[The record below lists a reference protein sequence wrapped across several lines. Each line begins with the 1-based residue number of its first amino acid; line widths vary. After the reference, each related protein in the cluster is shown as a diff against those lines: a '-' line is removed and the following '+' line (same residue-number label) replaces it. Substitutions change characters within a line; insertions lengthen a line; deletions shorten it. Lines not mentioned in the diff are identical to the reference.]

1 MNDLQNIISF
11 EVSKTIPVNLFR
23 WPKYL
28 WIDENSLVI
37 KPYVLK
43 SKYCDGWNGTY
54 PAVTRKEI
62 VKRIAKFI
70 SITQDV
76 SGKTAINSLLK
87 HSGLLPLEAK
97 WKTKTPD
104 ELLSILIKVIDIHNS
119 VCFDNTTTKKEEVT
133 MNTVTIKNPNEPA
146 TDAQKK
152 VIGHAVKQGEYP
164 RFEAD
169 KWQALTKG
177 EAAGIITE
185 LRGDKEI
192 PASNA
197 QKRKLSDLIHRGFR
211 KGLKRETFANLTSD
225 MAKNMIWHAVQQE
238 KTGKTIEGFVPR
250 QRLAPNAP
258 ATERQKNRLTQLIND
273 GFVPRITPQLWAKM
287 THEQATEQITRGK
300 LAEQRVARQAA

>member
-1 MNDLQNIISF
+1 MIDLQNIISF

-62 VKRIAKFI
+62 VKRLAKFI

-119 VCFDNTTTKKEEVT
+119 VCFDNTTTKK
-133 MNTVTIKNPNEPA
+133 
-146 TDAQKK
+146 
-152 VIGHAVKQGEYP
+152 
-164 RFEAD
+164 
-169 KWQALTKG
+169 L
-177 EAAGIITE
+177 
-185 LRGDKEI
+185 
-192 PASNA
+192 
-197 QKRKLSDLIHRGFR
+197 
-211 KGLKRETFANLTSD
+211 
-225 MAKNMIWHAVQQE
+225 
-238 KTGKTIEGFVPR
+238 
-250 QRLAPNAP
+250 
-258 ATERQKNRLTQLIND
+258 
-273 GFVPRITPQLWAKM
+273 LW
-287 THEQATEQITRGK
+287 
-300 LAEQRVARQAA
+300 